1 MWNRT
6 KSECEKSKVI
16 FKRRVVTP
24 AHIMPNAVLRCISP
38 LPPPIFSLIL
48 GLIQFPSDR
57 LSHADAVSI
66 TTRGQTQ
73 AFINQWHRCLLI
85 MHVAYQAPH
94 PFTQAFPSTLPSVP
108 RRAHTGPLNFHL
120 HIIALIKLLSAREG
134 DGKQVRKKEREGER
148 DGKQAT
154 EGSDMSATEIS

>member
-1 MWNRT
+1 MRRSVLHGLSLNNTVFRVHGPHALWRFDKSIEQCVVRPSRARRFAVNTKVIRHIFRLLCCNKKKSSEARQEQDDFLMWNRT

-73 AFINQWHRCLLI
+73 AFIN
-85 MHVAYQAPH
+85 
-94 PFTQAFPSTLPSVP
+94 
-108 RRAHTGPLNFHL
+108 
-120 HIIALIKLLSAREG
+120 
-134 DGKQVRKKEREGER
+134 
-148 DGKQAT
+148 
-154 EGSDMSATEIS
+154 